1 MFSDVGQAISAVAQ
15 GKADTTHFFNP
26 ATPASVAYIQIIT
39 GAINKWAQEGH
50 PLWGKPLEQLAQ
62 STAQNLITAT
72 REYYNLANTFGVPLG
87 GHSEAIGHR
96 DAAFARSRL
105 NLFIRMNP
113 GWAKPAPGSFPAN
126 THTPYLQDLNDA
138 LLSGNIQNARG
149 VINPMRVDLKLTP
162 QQLRTSLRESVDAHR
177 PIQTGKVGEAFIA
190 LGAARAPLR

>member
-72 REYYNLANTFGVPLG
+72 REYYNLANTFGVPLA
-87 GHSEAIGHR
+87 GHSAPIVHR
-96 DAAFARSRL
+96 DPPFSRTTL
-105 NLFIRMNP
+105 NLFI
-113 GWAKPAPGSFPAN
+113 
-126 THTPYLQDLNDA
+126 T
-138 LLSGNIQNARG
+138 
-149 VINPMRVDLKLTP
+149 IN
-162 QQLRTSLRESVDAHR
+162 
-177 PIQTGKVGEAFIA
+177 
-190 LGAARAPLR
+190 